1 LLWSRGGTAQTRPRL
16 VINPS
21 QEGFNSESRAVSQTA
36 ISTDN
41 AIDQINAGIWSDAKS
56 ATQTQFISFAI
67 GDDQYGVDI
76 MSVREIKGWTD
87 ITHLPKQPDYVRGVL
102 NLRGAIV
109 PIVDLRCRFGQGLTE
124 TTPLHIVIIVQ
135 VDGRQIG
142 LIGDR
147 VLDIVSVEASDI
159 QAVPRTTQNGTTDF
173 LSGLVTLDN
182 GMIAL
187 IDLTHLLSTENVGEL
202 VGD

>member
-1 LLWSRGGTAQTRPRL
+1 M
-16 VINPS
+16 
-21 QEGFNSESRAVSQTA
+21 SQTTV
-36 ISTDN
+36 SSDN
-41 AIDQINAGIWSDAKS
+41 AIDQINAGIWSDARS

-87 ITHLPKQPDYVRGVL
+87 ITHLPRQPDYVRGVL

-135 VDGRQIG
+135 VNGRQIG

-147 VLDIVSVEASDI
+147 VLDIVSVEANEI
-159 QAVPRTTQNGTTDF
+159 QPVPRTTQDQATDF
-173 LSGLVTLDN
+173 LSGLVTIDN

-187 IDLTHLLSTENVGEL
+187 IDLTHLLLTKD
-202 VGD
+202 GDDDDRAQ